1 VNYDTT
7 RPGPADPASPGK
19 TSRLQ
24 QPPAG
29 STLPLVPLR
38 PGRQIGPHL
47 PGITEPA
54 ERADAARNR
63 RRLLDAARELVREHG
78 VDALTMDALAKR
90 AGVGKGTVFRRFGN
104 RTGLMYALLDHS
116 ESLAQEAFI
125 FGPPPLGPGAP
136 PVDRLIAFGRAR
148 LLDIEVEGELYR
160 AAELGSPERHYSSQP
175 YRVLRTHVAM
185 LLREADTPGDSGL
198 LTDALLSALAAGLI
212 LHQIRTLGYTREQI
226 GDNWEALVRRVTGQ
240 LAQ

>member
-1 VNYDTT
+1 MNYDTPAPDPAGTT
-7 RPGPADPASPGK
+7 RPDA
-19 TSRLQ
+19 
-24 QPPAG
+24 PPAPAAADELAVV
-29 STLPLVPLR
+29 SIRPLR
-38 PGRQIGPHL
+38 PIGPRL
-47 PGITEPA
+47 PGTEEPA

-116 ESLAQEAFI
+116 EALAQEAFI

-148 LLDIEVEGELYR
+148 LLDIEVEGELHR
-160 AAELGSPERHYSSQP
+160 AAELGSPERHYTSQP
-175 YRVLRTHVAM
+175 YRVLKTHVTM
-185 LLREADTPGDSGL
+185 LLREAATPGDTGL
-198 LTDALLSALAAGLI
+198 LADALLAALAAGLV
-212 LHQIRTLGYTREQI
+212 LHQIRTLGYTRDQI
-226 GDNWEALVRRVTGQ
+226 ADNWEALVRRVAGRG
-240 LAQ
+240 AQ

>member
-1 VNYDTT
+1 MNYDTPAPDPTGT
-7 RPGPADPASPGK
+7 RPDDPPASAAADEL
-19 TSRLQ
+19 SVVSIR
-24 QPPAG
+24 
-29 STLPLVPLR
+29 PLR
-38 PGRQIGPHL
+38 PVGPRL
-47 PGITEPA
+47 PGTAEPA

-116 ESLAQEAFI
+116 EALAQEAFI

-148 LLDIEVEGELYR
+148 LLDIEVEGELHR
-160 AAELGSPERHYSSQP
+160 AAELGSPERHYTSQP
-175 YRVLRTHVAM
+175 YRVLKTHVTM
-185 LLREADTPGDSGL
+185 LLREAAAPGDTGL
-198 LTDALLSALAAGLI
+198 LADALLAALAAGLV
-212 LHQIRTLGYTREQI
+212 LHQIRTLGYTRDQI
-226 GDNWEALVRRVTGQ
+226 ADNWEALVRRVAGRG
-240 LAQ
+240 AQ